1 MDPQQRLALQV
12 AYEAIESSGYCSL
25 PTQEKEVDVGCYLG
39 VGSVDYEE
47 NVASDNAS
55 AFSATGTLRAFIS
68 GRISHFFGWT
78 GPSITFDTACSSS
91 AVAIHTALREH
102 SNGPLTSSKP
112 LSKGSHQRASATY
125 PILLSARSPK
135 SLELY
140 INALKSYLPKVDTS
154 LGALA
159 YNIFRRQ
166 NSSFEHRATF
176 IATDTKTLASV
187 LNSSDKQRLGQTV
200 RTGKSPV
207 VLCFG
212 GQTGR
217 TVTISRDLYDGCD
230 LLRYHLVSPKSSMSW
245 LR

>member
-1 MDPQQRLALQV
+1 MMRYKTIPKQANFTSLNPRIAFSPSDRITVPRATEEWKSQQHVALINNYG
-12 AYEAIESSGYCSL
+12 AA
-25 PTQEKEVDVGCYLG
+25 
-39 VGSVDYEE
+39 GS
-47 NVASDNAS
+47 NVA
-55 AFSATGTLRAFIS
+55 I
-68 GRISHFFGWT
+68 
-78 GPSITFDTACSSS
+78 
-91 AVAIHTALREH
+91 ALREH
-102 SNGPLTSSKP
+102 SNDLLASSSKP
-112 LSKGSHQRASATY
+112 LSKGSHQRASAAY

-140 INALKSYLPKVDTS
+140 INALKTYVPKVDTS

-166 NSSFEHRATF
+166 NSSFEHRAAF
-176 IATDTKTLASV
+176 IATDTETLASI
-187 LNSSDKQRLGQTV
+187 LSSSDKQWLGQTV

-230 LLRYHLVSPKSSMSW
+230 LLRYHLVSPKSSLSW